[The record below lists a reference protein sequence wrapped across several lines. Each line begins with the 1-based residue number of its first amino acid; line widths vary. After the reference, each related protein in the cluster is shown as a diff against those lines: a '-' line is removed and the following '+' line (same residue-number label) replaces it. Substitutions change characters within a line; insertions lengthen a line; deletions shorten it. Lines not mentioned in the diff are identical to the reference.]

1 MLHIDT
7 VLSLYPDDAARLL
20 LLSQATAQ
28 TQADLTSLR
37 DAINTGNRKAAL
49 DHTHKAKGTASFLGA
64 DTPALQQFDQLTQA
78 LKNADGHQSDTA
90 THRDTAGQPHRFEPT
105 YHPALLG
112 PMPATVRH
120 AFKAVESILRDLE
133 TSIQIRVEA
142 LKNKQTRSR
151 NE

>member
-20 LLSQATAQ
+20 LLSQAMAQ

-64 DTPALQQFDQLTQA
+64 DKQALQHFDQLTQA
-78 LKNADGHQSDTA
+78 LKNADGKQSDTT
-90 THRDTAGQPHRFEPT
+90 THRHPAGQPHHCEPT
-105 YHPALLG
+105 NHPALLA

-120 AFKAVESILRDLE
+120 SFIAVESILQDLE
-133 TSIQIRVEA
+133 VSIQTRIKA

-151 NE
+151 NA